1 MRFDEFSTH
10 KPRKPKK
17 PKKPLT
23 PAQSVVAAAK
33 RDVAIKKQALQ
44 NVKARQ
50 KERKEQER
58 TRNATYTSAIKINS
72 TNLLNP

>member
-1 MRFDEFSTH
+1 MRFDEFSAH
-10 KPRKPKK
+10 KPGKPKK
-17 PKKPLT
+17 PFT

-44 NVKARQ
+44 NIKDRQ

-58 TRNATYTSAIKINS
+58 TRQATYTSAIKINTS
-72 TNLLNP
+72 NLLDR

>member
-10 KPRKPKK
+10 KTRK

-58 TRNATYTSAIKINS
+58 TRNATYTSAIKIN
-72 TNLLNP
+72 TTHLPNP